1 MTQDWKLV
9 LRFTFC
15 LQLFTEQEEAIA
27 GVLLSLSQVT
37 SRSELTADKVIA
49 DSSKTNVASTS
60 YSKGLSAL
68 FECFL
73 IIIIKKKYYDFRT
86 CS

>member
-1 MTQDWKLV
+1 M
-9 LRFTFC
+9 RCTFC

-27 GVLLSLSQVT
+27 DVLLSLSQVPFH
-37 SRSELTADKVIA
+37 SELTADKAIA
-49 DSSKTNVASTS
+49 DSSNTNVASTS

-68 FECFL
+68 LSFL
-73 IIIIKKKYYDFRT
+73 IIILKRKYCDFRK